1 MTIST
6 ISTLP
11 TAPARTDTPA
21 TFISRADAFLAAL
34 VTMQS
39 ELNTSIGEMNTDI
52 GQANTD
58 AATVTSLYDSF
69 DDRYLGAKSS
79 DPALDN
85 DGDALLTGALYW
97 NTVSDVMKAYTGL
110 AWQVVADLSG
120 TVFLTS
126 VTASNDA
133 TIEFD
138 NTILDGTYDEYIFR
152 FINVVP
158 SSDSAGFYSQV
169 STDNGSTYVTT
180 AVYYAG
186 SSGLGA
192 LIIGLSVGSSANE
205 NGVSGNMTLI
215 GVTSSTQ
222 YKAALINTMVVDDS
236 GNADPQ
242 PYPEFN
248 IRTAAEIDAIKFYY
262 TSGNIESGTISVYGV
277 RR

>member
-97 NTVSDVMKAYTGL
+97 NTVSDVMKAYTGS

-158 SSDSAGFYSQV
+158 SSDSVIFSAQV
-169 STDNGSTYVTT
+169 STDNGSTYVATG
-180 AVYYAG
+180 YYSVSTSY
-186 SSGLGA
+186 SS
-192 LIIGLSVGSSANE
+192 LIIGSSVGSSANE
-205 NGVSGNMTLI
+205 NGVSGNMTLM
-215 GVTSSTQ
+215 GVTSSTE
-222 YKAALINTMVVDDS
+222 YKGALINTIVVDAS
-236 GNADPQ
+236 GNADPE
-242 PYPEFN
+242 PYPQFN
-248 IRTAAEIDAIKFYY
+248 IQTASAIDAVKFYFG
-262 TSGNIESGTISVYGV
+262 SGNVESGTISVYGV

>member
-52 GQANTD
+52 AS
-58 AATVTSLYDSF
+58 VTSLYDSF

-85 DGDALLTGALYW
+85 DGDALLTGALYF
-97 NTVSDVMKAYTGL
+97 NTVANAMKVYTGS
-110 AWQVVADLSG
+110 AWSAVADVSG
-120 TVFLTS
+120 TVLLTS

-180 AVYYAG
+180 GYYSG
-186 SSGLGA
+186 SSNLGA
-192 LIIGLSVGSSANE
+192 LIIGFSVGSSASE
-205 NGVSGNMTLI
+205 NGVSGNMTLM

-222 YKAALINTMVVDDS
+222 YKAALINTMVVDNQ
-236 GNADPQ
+236 GNADPE
-242 PYPEFN
+242 PYPEYN
-248 IRTAAEIDAIKFYY
+248 IRTAAAIDAIKFYY
-262 TSGNIESGTISVYGV
+262 SSGDIESGNISVYGV

>member
-85 DGDALLTGALYW
+85 DGDALLTGALYF
-97 NTVSDVMKAYTGL
+97 NTVANVMKVYTGS
-110 AWQVVADLSG
+110 AWGAVADVSG
-120 TVFLTS
+120 TVLLTS
-126 VTASNDA
+126 VTAANDA

-158 SSDSAGFYSQV
+158 ATDLASLSSQI
-169 STDNGSTYVTT
+169 STDNGSTYVATGYYTGST
-180 AVYYAG
+180 AQAFLY
-186 SSGLGA
+186 
-192 LIIGLSVGSSANE
+192 IGNSVGSSANE
-205 NGVSGNMTLI
+205 NGISGNMTLM

-222 YKAALINTMVVDDS
+222 YKGVLINTMVVDGS
-236 GNADPQ
+236 GNADPEL
-242 PYPEFN
+242 YPQYN

-262 TSGNIESGTISVYGV
+262 SSGNIESGTISVYGV

>member
-11 TAPARTDTPA
+11 TAPAMTDPPA

-97 NTVSDVMKAYTGL
+97 NTVSDVMKAYTGSS
-110 AWQVVADLSG
+110 WQVVADLSG

-133 TIEFD
+133 SIDFD

-158 SSDSAGFYSQV
+158 SSDSVIFTAQV
-169 STDNGSTYVTT
+169 STDNGSTYLATGYRYVATNYT
-180 AVYYAG
+180 FII
-186 SSGLGA
+186 LGQ
-192 LIIGLSVGSSANE
+192 LVGSAANE
-205 NGVSGNMTLI
+205 NGVSGNMTLM
-215 GVTSSTQ
+215 GVTSSTE
-222 YKAALINTMVVDDS
+222 YKGALVNTMVVDSS
-236 GNADPQ
+236 GNADPE
-242 PYPEFN
+242 PYPQFN
-248 IRTAAEIDAIKFYY
+248 IQTASAIDAVKFYFG
-262 TSGNIESGTISVYGV
+262 SGNVESGTISVYGV

>member
-85 DGDALLTGALYW
+85 DGDALLTGALYF
-97 NTVSDVMKAYTGL
+97 NTVANVMKVYTGS
-110 AWQVVADLSG
+110 AWGIVADVSG
-120 TVFLTS
+120 TVLLTS
-126 VTASNDA
+126 VTAANDA

-158 SSDSAGFYSQV
+158 DTDVASFYSQV
-169 STDNGSTYVTT
+169 STDNGSTYVATG
-180 AVYYAG
+180 YYTG
-186 SSGLGA
+186 STNRSS
-192 LIIGLSVGSSANE
+192 LIIGSFVGSSANE
-205 NGVSGNMTLI
+205 NGVSGNMTLM

-222 YKAALINTMVVDDS
+222 YKGVLIDTMVVDSS
-236 GNADPQ
+236 GNADPE

-248 IRTAAEIDAIKFYY
+248 IQTAAAIDAIKFYY

>member
-39 ELNTSIGEMNTDI
+39 ELNTSIGEMNVDI
-52 GQANTD
+52 AS
-58 AATVTSLYDSF
+58 VTSLYDSF

-85 DGDALLTGALYW
+85 DGDALLTGALYF
-97 NTVSDVMKAYTGL
+97 NTVANVMKVYTGS
-110 AWQVVADLSG
+110 AWLVISDLSG
-120 TVFLTS
+120 TIFITS

-158 SSDSAGFYSQV
+158 STDLTSLYSQV
-169 STDNGSTYVTT
+169 STDNGSTYVATG
-180 AVYYAG
+180 YYTG
-186 SSGLGA
+186 SSNDTEL
-192 LIIGLSVGSSANE
+192 LIGNAVGSSANE
-205 NGVSGNMTLI
+205 NGVSGNMTLM

-222 YKAALINTMVVDDS
+222 YKGVLIDTMTVDGS
-236 GNADPQ
+236 GNADPEL
-242 PYPEFN
+242 YPQYN

-262 TSGNIESGTISVYGV
+262 SSGNVESGTISVYGV

>member
-97 NTVSDVMKAYTGL
+97 NTVSDVMKAYTGS

-133 TIEFD
+133 SIDFD

-158 SSDSAGFYSQV
+158 SSDSVIFTAQV
-169 STDNGSTYVTT
+169 STDNGSTYLATGYRYVSTNYT
-180 AVYYAG
+180 VIT
-186 SSGLGA
+186 LG
-192 LIIGLSVGSSANE
+192 IGVGSAANE
-205 NGVSGNMTLI
+205 NGVSGNMTLM
-215 GVTSSTQ
+215 GVTSSTE
-222 YKAALINTMVVDDS
+222 YKGALVNTMVVDAS
-236 GNADPQ
+236 GNADPE
-242 PYPEFN
+242 PYPQFN
-248 IRTAAEIDAIKFYY
+248 IQTASAIDAVKFYFG
-262 TSGNIESGTISVYGV
+262 SGNVESGTISVYGV